1 MQTLDPREEQNL
13 LSAIKRAV
21 DLVDGGLA
29 PDDAITKVAKDEKYT
44 PGKIKLVCAAYN
56 TGKQTAQRE
65 DNKSILDKFAEFPLA
80 SADNVIA
87 NIYGKSEKSASV
99 SEIDAA
105 YNRAPGNWYADR
117 EREKFA
123 RMHIEV
129 SAPAPDPIPTFEK
142 VMGQLDKIKQAAA
155 ESRRNLSTKSDV
167 MNIKFA
173 ALLNYFRLPAKHR
186 ETFGVVEKIA
196 STFFD
201 SDSVTSLMDSV
212 YARLDLSEK
221 YVGSFKVCGE
231 KRAADIAIKPQQGPI
246 DLNTEPYSLVRD
258 CVKAAQDMYAAQE
271 EYQRLAL
278 QAQHLETNVI
288 SAYTKKEAETPT
300 FEDDGILKK
309 AAIPGSQLLFS
320 YNQLRNA
327 MVPQG
332 DPDAGRIHDMI
343 SELDSADHLNELRK
357 IKTQAMLN
365 RFMTDPDDPISG
377 YDPDRVASAF
387 NEIAAMAPRAA
398 EQAGV
403 LGPLLRRRLAGRVE
417 PFEATEIVKTEK
429 GLKETGIGSKP
440 TPLGERP
447 LVRTSEGKSPLPQGI
462 DAQLKAENEKL
473 KQQIGGLKKKPQTPS
488 SPKP

>member
-21 DLVDGGLA
+21 DLVDGGMA
-29 PDDAITKVAKDEKYT
+29 PDDAITKVAKEEKYT

-65 DNKSILDKFAEFPLA
+65 ENKSILDKFAEFPLA
-80 SADNVIA
+80 SADAVIA
-87 NIYGKSEKSASV
+87 NIYGKSEKNASASDV
-99 SEIDAA
+99 DVA
-105 YNRAPGNWYADR
+105 YTRAPGNWYADR

-129 SAPAPDPIPTFEK
+129 KAPAPDPVPTFEK

-155 ESRRNLSTKSDV
+155 TSRRELSTKSDV

-173 ALLNYFRLPAKHR
+173 ALLNYFRLPTRYR

-201 SDSVTSLMDSV
+201 ADSVIPLMDSV
-212 YARLDLSEK
+212 YARLDLNEK

-231 KRAADIAIKPQQGPI
+231 KRASDTAIKPQQGPV
-246 DLNTEPYSLVRD
+246 DLNAEPYSLIRD
-258 CVKAAQDMYAAQE
+258 CIKAAQDMYAAQE
-271 EYQRLAL
+271 QYQELARTAQRL
-278 QAQHLETNVI
+278 EDNVI
-288 SAYTKKEAETPT
+288 SAYTKRGEETPVI
-300 FEDDGILKK
+300 EDEGILKK
-309 AAIPGSQLLFS
+309 ASAPGAQTLFT
-320 YNQLRNA
+320 YNQLRSA
-327 MVPQG
+327 MMPAG
-332 DPDAGRIHDMI
+332 DPDAARLSNMI
-343 SELDSADHLNELRK
+343 SDLDSAEHLNSLRK
-357 IKTQAMLN
+357 IKTQAILN

-398 EQAGV
+398 EQPGV

-417 PFEATEIVKTEK
+417 PFESGELVKTEL
-429 GLKETGIGSKP
+429 GLKELGNTPAVNLKP
-440 TPLGERP
+440 KTPE
-447 LVRTSEGKSPLPQGI
+447 TTKST
-462 DAQLKAENEKL
+462 K
-473 KQQIGGLKKKPQTPS
+473 
-488 SPKP
+488 